1 MDAAQFD
8 DFYAASF
15 ERVVGQVY
23 AQERAVSGPI
33 DDLTCLCDGGLP
45 VDPLPAWRYAASVT
59 GSGAAIWLA
68 MQEYQIAMQHGVVGE
83 FLLTTLNQDCF
94 G

>member
-33 DDLTCLCDGGLP
+33 DEGTP
-45 VDPLPAWRYAASVT
+45 PR
-59 GSGAAIWLA
+59 
-68 MQEYQIAMQHGVVGE
+68 
-83 FLLTTLNQDCF
+83 
-94 G
+94 